1 MQALDSKLSLDTAMS
16 LYGLEHSELF
26 WEKAL
31 DTKLLLAWN
40 AHTIVVAFRGTAS
53 LANALADLQAR
64 GPPSPRRLWDALCGV
79 FGVNNAHHRYSS
91 HPSASVANTSR
102 VLCKQQQPEGT
113 CGAGVHLSQGSL
125 QPT

>member
-1 MQALDSKLSLDTAMS
+1 MPDQAPVCAQALDSKLTLGTAMA

-53 LANALADLQAR
+53 LSNALADLQAR
-64 GPPSPRRLWDALCGV
+64 G
-79 FGVNNAHHRYSS
+79 AHTIL
-91 HPSASVANTSR
+91 N
-102 VLCKQQQPEGT
+102 
-113 CGAGVHLSQGSL
+113 SL
-125 QPT
+125 

>member
-1 MQALDSKLSLDTAMS
+1 MAGLQDDHLATGAPDQAPMRMQALDSKLTLGTAMA

-53 LANALADLQAR
+53 LSNALADLQAR
-64 GPPSPRRLWDALCGV
+64 G
-79 FGVNNAHHRYSS
+79 AHY
-91 HPSASVANTSR
+91 
-102 VLCKQQQPEGT
+102 
-113 CGAGVHLSQGSL
+113 HL
-125 QPT
+125 